1 MHTSVLLQETIDAI
15 APHKGGV
22 YVDGTLGMGGH
33 SEEIFKRGG
42 TTVIGID
49 KDAQAIAFAQ
59 KRLSQY
65 DLKTHEGSFKN
76 MKEYVFKDGYK
87 TVDGIVLDLGVSSFQ
102 LDEAKR
108 GFSFRFD
115 EPLLMTM
122 KAQPSDEDVTAL
134 DAVNTLDEQQLA
146 DLIYTYGEE
155 TRSHKIAKAIVKAR
169 EHNPI
174 TTTLQL
180 VSVIESVVP
189 KTSFRHPATKVFQA
203 LRIYVNDELSDLRE
217 GIWEGISLLSSQAR
231 FAIITFHSLED
242 RIVKELFK
250 EAVSQELGTLFLKK
264 SIVPSD
270 EEISS
275 NKRSRSAR
283 LRVFQKS

>member
-15 APHKGGV
+15 APKEGGV

-33 SEEIFKRGG
+33 SEEIFKRGRSI
-42 TTVIGID
+42 VIGID
-49 KDAQAIAFAQ
+49 KDQEAIAFAK
-59 KRLSQY
+59 KRLNQY
-65 DLKTHEGSFKN
+65 TLKTHEGSFKN
-76 MKEYVFKDGYK
+76 MKEYAEIDGYK
-87 TVDGIVLDLGVSSFQ
+87 NVDGIVLDLGVSSFQ

-122 KAQPSDEDVTAL
+122 KAHPTDQDVTAL
-134 DAVNTLDEQQLA
+134 DAVNTLSEEQLA

-155 TRSHKIAKAIVKAR
+155 TRSRKIAKAIVR
-169 EHNPI
+169 ERENAPI
-174 TTTLQL
+174 RTTMEL

-203 LRIYVNDELSDLRE
+203 LRIYVNDELSDLRD
-217 GIWEGISLLSSQAR
+217 GIQAGISLLSSGAR

-242 RIVKELFK
+242 RIVKELFR
-250 EAVSQELGTLFLKK
+250 EAVAAGLGTLHLKK
-264 SIVPSD
+264 SVIPTD
-270 EEISS
+270 DEISS